1 MTGASKILTVSYGT
15 FSCTLEGFDDP
26 FNTMKAIAEYF
37 RDLAADDRYFGAEPP
52 VPDSAMLH
60 RIAENATLRRVQA
73 QVQENGVVLRT
84 GAALQDDFTAEDA
97 ALVAPAPTVQAADA
111 AAKEIAEAAERL
123 ARLRAE
129 IDEKS
134 RHIEAL
140 EARAIDAVS
149 VQQAPALAEDAA
161 PQVGESPTPH
171 DLPAQVLDVPAPIAD
186 TVADSAANTLAE
198 NAAET
203 VNHELDPALAVVDD
217 TILHFD
223 HISDSLLAGSAS
235 QADIAAPDVAAV
247 ASGSAAD
254 LVDATLQTPVA
265 PIAKTSPAAIVDD
278 ADQWAVDGVEDDIDL
293 APADV
298 VPQADAPQS
307 SAAPAP
313 DAAQSPSAPFRVE
326 VVRGGQTAAAN
337 AAADAAANATAA
349 QPSAPRIIRIRRVA
363 QGAGQQQGAM
373 QAAAVQSGLSADA
386 EAALAA
392 ELAALDGGQPPL
404 APQVVPQSAPQIAPQ
419 IAPAVD
425 RAKVALTNDT
435 LDKLLARANS
445 DLANNDV
452 KRRQAALSHMKA
464 AVAASKAD
472 RDLGDEAGKDRLINN
487 FRAAM
492 DAVAPETAAPNRTS
506 PLVLISEQRID
517 RSEAGPL
524 DSRTAGHLQITPTSV
539 GTDGAAENIFR
550 ASDDD
555 LDLAGPQTNVFAV
568 NETFEDFVDRLGAI
582 EQTDIM
588 EAAGVYVAHIEKQ
601 PLFRR
606 RQLIRHMSSLP
617 DALPLTREG
626 SIGIFN
632 ELLALGRFTEME
644 PGMFA
649 VTDRSPI
656 LAEALNEED

>member
-1 MTGASKILTVSYGT
+1 
-15 FSCTLEGFDDP
+15 
-26 FNTMKAIAEYF
+26 
-37 RDLAADDRYFGAEPP
+37 
-52 VPDSAMLH
+52 
-60 RIAENATLRRVQA
+60 
-73 QVQENGVVLRT
+73 
-84 GAALQDDFTAEDA
+84 
-97 ALVAPAPTVQAADA
+97 
-111 AAKEIAEAAERL
+111 
-123 ARLRAE
+123 
-129 IDEKS
+129 
-134 RHIEAL
+134 
-140 EARAIDAVS
+140 
-149 VQQAPALAEDAA
+149 
-161 PQVGESPTPH
+161 
-171 DLPAQVLDVPAPIAD
+171 
-186 TVADSAANTLAE
+186 
-198 NAAET
+198 
-203 VNHELDPALAVVDD
+203 
-217 TILHFD
+217 
-223 HISDSLLAGSAS
+223 
-235 QADIAAPDVAAV
+235 
-247 ASGSAAD
+247 
-254 LVDATLQTPVA
+254 
-265 PIAKTSPAAIVDD
+265 
-278 ADQWAVDGVEDDIDL
+278 
-293 APADV
+293 
-298 VPQADAPQS
+298 
-307 SAAPAP
+307 
-313 DAAQSPSAPFRVE
+313 
-326 VVRGGQTAAAN
+326 
-337 AAADAAANATAA
+337 
-349 QPSAPRIIRIRRVA
+349 
-363 QGAGQQQGAM
+363 
-373 QAAAVQSGLSADA
+373 VQSGLSADA

-404 APQVVPQSAPQIAPQ
+404 APQVVPQSAPQ

-550 ASDDD
+550 ASDED
-555 LDLAGPQTNVFAV
+555 LDLAGPQANVFAGT
-568 NETFEDFVDRLGAI
+568 ETFEDFVDRLGAF